1 MLNQLDSLLHSQTR
15 LAIMSLLMNLEE
27 AEFIYLKEQTGV
39 SAGNLSL
46 QLEKLRAGEYIE
58 IRKGFKKKYP
68 VTICNVTAKGREAFR
83 QYVLDI
89 KQYLEP
95 GRQDEVHE
103 EGLAG

>member
-1 MLNQLDSLLHSQTR
+1 MLNQLDNLLHSQVR
-15 LAIMSLLMNLEE
+15 LAVMSLLMNLEE
-27 AEFIYLKEQTGV
+27 AEFVYLKEQAGV

-46 QLEKLRAGEYIE
+46 QLEKLRAAEYIG

-68 VTICNVTAKGREAFR
+68 VTICNITEKGREAFA

-95 GRQDEVHE
+95 GKQETDS
-103 EGLAG
+103 GTLTG

>member
-46 QLEKLRAGEYIE
+46 QLEKLRSGEYIE

-68 VTICNVTAKGREAFR
+68 VTICSVTAKGREAFR
-83 QYVLDI
+83 QYVIDI

-95 GRQDEVHE
+95 GRENQLPE
-103 EGLAG
+103 EGLTG